1 MRGESIDP
9 DRMLAD
15 LSADLPADFYRRQA
29 LQKLLTQTSQQ
40 EDLSL
45 L

>member
-1 MRGESIDP
+1 MEHTRGESIDP
-9 DRMLAD
+9 DKMPAD
-15 LSADLPADFYRRQA
+15 LSADFYRRQA

-40 EDLSL
+40 EDPSL

>member
-1 MRGESIDP
+1 MEHTRGESIDP
-9 DRMLAD
+9 DRMSAD
-15 LSADLPADFYRRQA
+15 LSADFYRRQA